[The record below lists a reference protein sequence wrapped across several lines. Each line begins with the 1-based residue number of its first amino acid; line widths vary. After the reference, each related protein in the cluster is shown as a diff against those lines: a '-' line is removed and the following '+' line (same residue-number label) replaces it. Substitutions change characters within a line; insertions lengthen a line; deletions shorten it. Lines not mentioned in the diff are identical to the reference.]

1 MVWYYFFRLILPK
14 VKTVMQYIVLV
25 ASFHAI
31 IAIWLLWL
39 REKKTAS
46 YYLLI
51 CLLIA
56 IALHLT
62 IKFSIFVFI
71 DDDSIKQQMNTFVGA
86 LYGPLIYLYTLAT
99 INKDFI
105 PFKKWYLFIP
115 FFILMIGYFTI
126 TCLFIVL
133 NRVDQKVLYIY
144 NMISLL
150 FIIPWNLFYALKSL
164 LFIRRNKSFFNH
176 KQDISLIA
184 KICYCLIT
192 LSLIGLISEIF
203 VLSNSEVI
211 KILHLPFRILAYLSL
226 YTIILLILRENYKYE
241 SQSNNSILENIELE
255 GQSLQVEFN
264 NIKSYDYSL
273 KYNEQWNAMD
283 NYVRQNELFRDCD
296 LNLDELA
303 SHTGINK
310 YQISE
315 MLNSYKQKPFY
326 KYINEYRIEYFNNLV
341 TRAIKRDEELNFLLM
356 AYESG
361 FNSKSSFNRY
371 FKEIMGTTPSNYYKK
386 TYIEILTSTT

>member
-1 MVWYYFFRLILPK
+1 
-14 VKTVMQYIVLV
+14 
-25 ASFHAI
+25 
-31 IAIWLLWL
+31 
-39 REKKTAS
+39 
-46 YYLLI
+46 
-51 CLLIA
+51 
-56 IALHLT
+56 
-62 IKFSIFVFI
+62 
-71 DDDSIKQQMNTFVGA
+71 
-86 LYGPLIYLYTLAT
+86 
-99 INKDFI
+99 
-105 PFKKWYLFIP
+105 
-115 FFILMIGYFTI
+115 MIGYFTI
-126 TCLFIVL
+126 TCLFILL